1 MINLFL
7 LLIIII
13 LLQSYM
19 KLQNKHEQLK
29 YEHGYM
35 ANHILDIYKQVCR
48 LNKATKKAVAPVG
61 ANQRS
66 RKKPATGKR
75 TKNLK

>member
-7 LLIIII
+7 LFIIII

-29 YEHGYM
+29 HEHGYM
-35 ANHILDIYKQVCR
+35 ADHILDIYKQMCR
-48 LNKATKKAVAPVG
+48 LNKATKKAVASKAP
-61 ANQRS
+61 AQRS
-66 RKKPATGKR
+66 KKPTTGNRK
-75 TKNLK
+75 KNLK